1 LITLLKRSWYCQNRK
16 QKVGNLK
23 TPMGKQE
30 SLSKLLLDDELVDS
44 SDNELVDSSEGN
56 FETGAC

>member
-1 LITLLKRSWYCQNRK
+1 
-16 QKVGNLK
+16 
-23 TPMGKQE
+23 MGKQE
-30 SLSKLLLDDELVDS
+30 SLAKLLLDDELVDS